1 MTEQEFGRGVLHP
14 AVQAGV
20 ATLTRPDPSPRL
32 AGFVEFYWHVSWD
45 ARDRPY
51 ETKVLSH
58 PNVHLVFE
66 DPEPTVYGVDRGLFV
81 RRLEGVGQVLGV
93 KFLPGGF
100 RPLADGP
107 VVRLRDRRV
116 PAAEYFG
123 PEVEAVGR
131 VVRTATDLSQA
142 VMAVEAFL
150 DPLLPARPDPAAVEV
165 AGIVERLVADPGVV
179 RVDQAAAVAGV
190 SVRALQ
196 RLFAEYVGA
205 SPKWVLRRA
214 PAGGGGPGRQRR
226 RRRLGEP
233 RGGSRLCRPGA
244 PHPRLHRRGR
254 RPAGALRAIARGAGL
269 TRPAAG
275 PRRPLA
281 ARVGLTHR
289 AGPARSRRRAL
300 RPGRGRGGRAWRGSA
315 RRGSSR
321 SARRAR
327 ASRRSRR
334 STSPGRSASVPRS
347 RGA

>member
-214 PAGGGGPGRQRR
+214 RLQEAAARADSGDAVDWASLAADLGYADQAHLTRDFTAVVGDPPGRYVR
-226 RRRLGEP
+226 
-233 RGGSRLCRPGA
+233 S
-244 PHPRLHRRGR
+244 
-254 RPAGALRAIARGAGL
+254 
-269 TRPAAG
+269 
-275 PRRPLA
+275 
-281 ARVGLTHR
+281 R
-289 AGPARSRRRAL
+289 AG
-300 RPGRGRGGRAWRGSA
+300 RG
-315 RRGSSR
+315 
-321 SARRAR
+321 
-327 ASRRSRR
+327 
-334 STSPGRSASVPRS
+334 
-347 RGA
+347 